1 MDAIWTPLVMKKIC
15 FVAIFTLF
23 LNQIAFAKV
32 FIWTCLKSETKDFQL
47 VFKINDSAKTIE
59 HLTSYNYSI
68 KKKFDVFEKDKIIE
82 FNEHNAWSS
91 APAIESSRTM
101 RFFDFKNGYLY
112 QTGILPTSKLDEF
125 KYSNLT
131 WDCFKSD

>member
-1 MDAIWTPLVMKKIC
+1 MKKYLIIS
-15 FVAIFTLF
+15 IFTF
-23 LNQIAFAKV
+23 FCFNQSYAKT

-68 KKKFDVFEKDKIIE
+68 KKKFDVFEKDTIIE
-82 FNEHNAWSS
+82 FNENNAWSS
-91 APAIESSRTM
+91 TPAFESSRTM
-101 RFFDFKNGYLY
+101 RFFDFQNGFLY
-112 QTGILPTSKLDEF
+112 QTAIQPTSKLDKY

-131 WDCFKSD
+131 WDCYKSD

>member
-1 MDAIWTPLVMKKIC
+1 MKKYLIIS
-15 FVAIFTLF
+15 IFTF
-23 LNQIAFAKV
+23 FCFNQSYAKT

-47 VFKINDSAKTIE
+47 VFKINDSTKTIE

-68 KKKFDVFEKDKIIE
+68 KKKFDVFEKDTIIE
-82 FNEHNAWSS
+82 FNENNAWSS
-91 APAIESSRTM
+91 SPAFESSRTM

-112 QTGILPTSKLDEF
+112 QTAIQPTSKLDEY

-131 WDCFKSD
+131 WDCYKSD

>member
-1 MDAIWTPLVMKKIC
+1 MKKYLIIS
-15 FVAIFTLF
+15 IFTF
-23 LNQIAFAKV
+23 FCFNQSYAKT

-68 KKKFDVFEKDKIIE
+68 KKKFDVFEKDTIIE
-82 FNEHNAWSS
+82 FNKDNAWSS
-91 APAIESSRTM
+91 APAIENARTM
-101 RFFDFKNGYLY
+101 RYFDFKNGYLY
-112 QTGILPTSKLDEF
+112 QTGVMPTSKLDEY

-131 WDCFKSD
+131 WDCYKSD

>member
-1 MDAIWTPLVMKKIC
+1 MKKYLIIS
-15 FVAIFTLF
+15 IFTF
-23 LNQIAFAKV
+23 FCFNQSYAKT

-59 HLTSYNYSI
+59 HLTSSNYSI
-68 KKKFDVFEKDKIIE
+68 KKKFDVFKKDTIIE
-82 FNEHNAWSS
+82 FNEDNAWSS
-91 APAIESSRTM
+91 APAIENSRAM

-112 QTGILPTSKLDEF
+112 QTGILPTSKLEEY

-131 WDCFKSD
+131 WDCYRSD

>member
-1 MDAIWTPLVMKKIC
+1 MKKYLIIS
-15 FVAIFTLF
+15 IFTF
-23 LNQIAFAKV
+23 FCFNQSYAKT

-68 KKKFDVFEKDKIIE
+68 KKKFDVFKKDTIIE
-82 FNEHNAWSS
+82 FNEDNAWSS
-91 APAIESSRTM
+91 APAIENSRAM
-101 RFFDFKNGYLY
+101 RFVDFKNGYRY
-112 QTGILPTSKLDEF
+112 QTGILPTSKLEEY

-131 WDCFKSD
+131 WDCYRSD

>member
-1 MDAIWTPLVMKKIC
+1 MKKYLIISTFTFFC
-15 FVAIFTLF
+15 F
-23 LNQIAFAKV
+23 NQSYAKT

-68 KKKFDVFEKDKIIE
+68 KKKFDVFKKDTIIE
-82 FNEHNAWSS
+82 FNEDNAWSS
-91 APAIESSRTM
+91 APAIENSRAM

-112 QTGILPTSKLDEF
+112 QTGILPTSKLEEYR
-125 KYSNLT
+125 YSNLT
-131 WDCFKSD
+131 WDCYRSD

>member
-1 MDAIWTPLVMKKIC
+1 MKKYLIIS
-15 FVAIFTLF
+15 IFTF
-23 LNQIAFAKV
+23 FCFNQSYAKT

-59 HLTSYNYSI
+59 HLTSYNYYI
-68 KKKFDVFEKDKIIE
+68 KKKFDVFKKNTIIE
-82 FNEHNAWSS
+82 FNEDNAWSS
-91 APAIESSRTM
+91 APAIENSRAM

-112 QTGILPTSKLDEF
+112 QTGILPTSKLEEY

-131 WDCFKSD
+131 